1 MVSKR
6 VNLCRD
12 DFSSSVSNSVR
23 NLIKDQNF
31 TDVTLVSEHNEQIKA
46 HKVILSSSSKFFEKI
61 LTMNPHQHPLIYL
74 KGVKQELLQ
83 QIIEFIYIG
92 EVKLCESEVDSF
104 VKLGKELEVEG
115 LADDQRL
122 EEVQGDDLATEE
134 PIVPKLEVDSFLE
147 ERLDEDMDSE
157 FTFEELA
164 TAEAVLETT
173 FEELATAE
181 AVLETSEKVAAPP
194 KKKFKQ
200 EKGED
205 NRYSCPQCDFSSEHH
220 VSLKKHRLSKHEAV
234 RYQCERCEKSYTDS
248 SALLRHK
255 KSVHDGA
262 VYKCETC
269 DKNFSEGGALTRHK
283 KNIHSSIN

>member
-46 HKVILSSSSKFFEKI
+46 HKVILSSSSNFFEKI

-74 KGVKQELLQ
+74 KGVNQELLQ

-115 LADDQRL
+115 LADDQL
-122 EEVQGDDLATEE
+122 EEVQGGALATEE
-134 PIVPKLEVDSFLE
+134 LTVPKLEVDSFLE
-147 ERLDEDMDSE
+147 ERFDEEMDSE
-157 FTFEELA
+157 FSFEELA
-164 TAEAVLETT
+164 ITETEIEA
-173 FEELATAE
+173 
-181 AVLETSEKVAAPP
+181 SEKDAAPP
-194 KKKFKQ
+194 KKKIKQ
-200 EKGED
+200 EKDDAEQD
-205 NRYSCPQCDFSSEHH
+205 IIKKDKRYSCLQCDFTSGHQ
-220 VSLKKHRLSKHEAV
+220 VSLKKHKLSKHEAV
-234 RYQCERCEKSYTDS
+234 RYQCERCQRSYTDR

-255 KSVHDGA
+255 KAVHDGF

-269 DKNFSEGGALTRHK
+269 DKHFSEAGALTRHK